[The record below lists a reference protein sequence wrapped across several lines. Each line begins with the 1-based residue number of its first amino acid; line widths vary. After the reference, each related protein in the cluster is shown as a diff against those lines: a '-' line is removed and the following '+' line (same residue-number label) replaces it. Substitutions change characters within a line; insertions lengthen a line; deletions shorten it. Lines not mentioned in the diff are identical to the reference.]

1 MYSVYM
7 NSLENTQKTHKEA
20 QRVLLDGHALR
31 KQIEG
36 IKRSMED
43 SVSKEIAAERQ
54 LAESEIVSSLKILD
68 QEQKLLVENQNLDGE
83 TFAKKLDIFGVNYKK
98 VIGHLA
104 RKYGMAIV
112 DEIIKRQQPDAQT
125 IED

>member
-1 MYSVYM
+1 M

-83 TFAKKLDIFGVNYKK
+83 TFAKQLDMFGVNYKK